1 METTVRFLLRHPP
14 RCGWLLFLLA
24 LATGLSL
31 PVIVDSSRF
40 ELAVAPTSLAVIA
53 GLALPLWGG
62 RRIRPLL
69 FLIALL
75 ILLFLLGLLPSPAVF
90 AEDLNSLLRWRGE
103 GTVLRLPDAF
113 RAAAASAA
121 ETLRAAW
128 QGDTESLSWAIERLC
143 AVLAFIGA
151 GVLGL
156 GLRRRRFTLAYSL
169 PLLAAQA
176 AIGITTRTEVGYAAF
191 GIFLTLL
198 VSFLASFAGREYIW
212 EQRGFGYSD
221 ALRADVA
228 VFGMGL
234 LGLAFLLGFIIPAT
248 PRNFVTNWIWSDVD
262 LPPGLEALDNRR
274 RTFGDG
280 RVASRL
286 PIREPA
292 ANLELGTSLEEG
304 DREQIVLRVRAEGL
318 DPATRP
324 YWRGRAFAQYTGR
337 GWTTG
342 PIETLAVPPFSS
354 DAGPLGYITQSVTDL
369 RGGGRLRYGVADI
382 VGSSEQ
388 ATLEQTTA
396 GEPVGWVGAEER
408 YTVFSSP
415 PGPIEDFGPEVIE
428 GRFSLQLYAGI
439 PRTVPDRV
447 VRLARELTVGSR
459 TQTDRALAIERY
471 LRGLKYSYQVEPL
484 PPGDDAVDQF
494 LFSMRAGYCT
504 YYASAMAVMARA
516 LGIPS
521 RVVVGYATGSYNAE
535 RGEFEVREQDAHA
548 WPELYIEE
556 QGWTRWE
563 PTPIRPVPSRSM
575 QPERPGV
582 AAPQTATSTARPA
595 ARLGWPLVAAAGL
608 LLVLMLVARQTWM
621 SRPLNPAGVHAD
633 LYRSGRRAGVLPA
646 AGDSVEEYAGR
657 LAGAA
662 PAARR
667 MIEGVGRLLTAR
679 LYRQT
684 PLSHDEERSL
694 VSAWY
699 DARKLLRHKDRRP

>member
-1 METTVRFLLRHPP
+1 METAVRFLQRHPP
-14 RCGWLLFLLA
+14 RSGWLLFLLA
-24 LATGLSL
+24 LATGLVL
-31 PVIVDSSRF
+31 PVVVDTSRF
-40 ELAVAPTSLAVIA
+40 ELAAMPTTLAVIL

-69 FLIALL
+69 LLTALL
-75 ILLFLLGLLPSPAVF
+75 FLLFLLGLLPSYAVF
-90 AEDLNSLLRWRGE
+90 VADLNSVLRWRGA
-103 GTVLRLPDAF
+103 GIVLRLPDAV
-113 RAAAASAA
+113 RAAAAGTAA
-121 ETLRAAW
+121 TLQAGW
-128 QGDTESLSWAIERLC
+128 QGDTASLSWAIERLC
-143 AVLAFIGA
+143 ALVAFAGA
-151 GVLGL
+151 GVFGL
-156 GLRRRRFTLAYSL
+156 GLRRRRFTLAWGL

-176 AIGITTRTEVGYAAF
+176 TIGITTRTGMGYTAF

-198 VSFLASFAGREYIW
+198 VSLLASFGGREYMW
-212 EQRGFGYSD
+212 ERRGFGFSD
-221 ALRADVA
+221 ALRVDV
-228 VFGMGL
+228 VFYGAGL
-234 LGLAFLLGFIIPAT
+234 LGLVFCLGFIIPAR
-248 PRNFVTNWIWSDVD
+248 PRNFVTTWLWSDVD
-262 LPPGLEALDNRR
+262 LPPGLKALDDRR
-274 RTFGDG
+274 QTFGEG
-280 RVASRL
+280 RVANRG
-286 PIREPA
+286 PIRAPA
-292 ANLELGTSLEEG
+292 ANLDLGASLEEG
-304 DREQIVLRVRAEGL
+304 EREEIVLRVRSEGL
-318 DPATRP
+318 DPATAP
-324 YWRGRAFAQYTGR
+324 YWRGRVFADYTGS

-342 PIETLAVPPFSS
+342 PIETLTVPPFTSET
-354 DAGPLGYITQSVTDL
+354 APLGYITQAVTDL
-369 RGGGRLRYGVADI
+369 RGGGRLRYGIANI

-396 GEPVGWVGAEER
+396 GEPVGWVGAGER

-428 GRFSLQLYAGI
+428 GRFSLQSYAGI

-447 VRLARELTVGSR
+447 VQLARELTAGSR

-516 LGIPS
+516 VGIPS

-582 AAPQTATSTARPA
+582 AAPQTATSTARPP
-595 ARLGWPLVAAAGL
+595 ARLGWPLVGAAGL
-608 LLVLMLVARQTWM
+608 LLVLMLVARQTWL

-679 LYRQT
+679 LFRRT
-684 PLSHDEERSL
+684 PLSHDEECSL

-699 DARKLLRHKDRRP
+699 DARKLLRQKDRH

>member
-1 METTVRFLLRHPP
+1 METVVRFLQRHPP
-14 RCGWLLFLLA
+14 RSGWLLFLLA
-24 LATGLSL
+24 LATGLVL
-31 PVIVDSSRF
+31 PVVVDASRF
-40 ELAVAPTSLAVIA
+40 ELAAMPTSLAVIL
-53 GLALPLWGG
+53 GLVLPLWGG

-69 FLIALL
+69 LL
-75 ILLFLLGLLPSPAVF
+75 LALLFLLFLVGLLPSYAVF
-90 AEDLNSLLRWRGE
+90 AEDLNSLLRWRG
-103 GTVLRLPDAF
+103 GGIALRLPEAV
-113 RAAAASAA
+113 RAAAAGTAA
-121 ETLRAAW
+121 RLQAAW
-128 QGDTESLSWAIERLC
+128 QGDTDSLSWTIERLC
-143 AVLAFIGA
+143 ALLAFAGA
-151 GVLGL
+151 GVFGL
-156 GLRRRRFTLAYSL
+156 GLRRRRFTLAWSL

-176 AIGITTRTEVGYAAF
+176 AIGITTRTGMGYAAF

-198 VSFLASFAGREYIW
+198 VSLLASFGGREHMW
-212 EQRGFGYSD
+212 ERGGFGFSD
-221 ALRADVA
+221 ALRVDVA
-228 VFGMGL
+228 FYGAGL
-234 LGLAFLLGFIIPAT
+234 LGLAFFLGFIIPAT
-248 PRNFVTNWIWSDVD
+248 PRNFVTTWIWSDVD
-262 LPPGLEALDNRR
+262 LPPGLKALDNRR
-274 RTFGDG
+274 LTFGEG
-280 RVASRL
+280 RVANRL

-304 DREQIVLRVRAEGL
+304 DREEIVLRVRAEGL

-324 YWRGRAFAQYTGR
+324 YWRGRTFAQYTGR

-342 PIETLAVPPFSS
+342 PIETLTVPPFASE
-354 DAGPLGYITQSVTDL
+354 ARPLGYITQAVTDL

-428 GRFSLQLYAGI
+428 GRLSLQSYAGI

-447 VRLARELTVGSR
+447 VGLARELTAGSR

-494 LFSMRAGYCT
+494 IFSMRSGYCT

-516 LGIPS
+516 VGIPS
-521 RVVVGYATGSYNAE
+521 RVAVGYATGSYNAE

-582 AAPQTATSTARPA
+582 AAPQTA
-595 ARLGWPLVAAAGL
+595 
-608 LLVLMLVARQTWM
+608 
-621 SRPLNPAGVHAD
+621 
-633 LYRSGRRAGVLPA
+633 
-646 AGDSVEEYAGR
+646 
-657 LAGAA
+657 
-662 PAARR
+662 
-667 MIEGVGRLLTAR
+667 
-679 LYRQT
+679 
-684 PLSHDEERSL
+684 
-694 VSAWY
+694 
-699 DARKLLRHKDRRP
+699 